1 MNENYFEEKYDDMD
15 EDIKKKEALVAEAE
29 SIQEFDNAQE
39 ANRHIN
45 QLRKKW
51 RQVHYWESEYEED
64 LKNRFEA
71 ALDVFYAKYRE
82 AEKESEAAKRELIEK
97 AKDLVK
103 SENLKQ
109 ATKEQQDLLEEWK
122 KIASAGKELDDAL
135 WNEFQTARQAFY
147 DRKQEAWETMHENF
161 EKAKEVKKDLIQKAK
176 ELEESSEWK
185 KTSEKFRT
193 LMTEWREAGF
203 AGKEENDNLWEE
215 FNTSRQKFYSRRNA
229 FYDSLHEQQNA
240 NLKEKQAL
248 IEQARAIKDSEDY
261 SRENTAT
268 MKALTITWKSIGSCG
283 KNKDDKIWAE
293 FREIN
298 DIYFDGLGKA
308 NAQRIQQRQD
318 RMKEARQRKADL
330 INNQKK
336 QISRLQESMYGL
348 VSEQEMKDIEKQI
361 AQKEEFIQ
369 ELEAQI
375 EDIDEKISK

>member
-122 KIASAGKELDDAL
+122 KIASAGKDLDDAL

-308 NAQRIQQRQD
+308 NAQRIQQHQD

-375 EDIDEKISK
+375 EDIDEKINK

>member
-97 AKDLVK
+97 AKALVK

-122 KIASAGKELDDAL
+122 KIASAGKDLDDAL

-176 ELEESSEWK
+176 EL
-185 KTSEKFRT
+185 FRKIPH
-193 LMTEWREAGF
+193 LDDRMAG
-203 AGKEENDNLWEE
+203 
-215 FNTSRQKFYSRRNA
+215 SRF
-229 FYDSLHEQQNA
+229 
-240 NLKEKQAL
+240 
-248 IEQARAIKDSEDY
+248 
-261 SRENTAT
+261 
-268 MKALTITWKSIGSCG
+268 CG
-283 KNKDDKIWAE
+283 KRRK
-293 FREIN
+293 RQS
-298 DIYFDGLGKA
+298 LG
-308 NAQRIQQRQD
+308 RIQHF
-318 RMKEARQRKADL
+318 
-330 INNQKK
+330 
-336 QISRLQESMYGL
+336 SS
-348 VSEQEMKDIEKQI
+348 
-361 AQKEEFIQ
+361 
-369 ELEAQI
+369 
-375 EDIDEKISK
+375 KILFSPQCVL